1 MHRALH
7 SQRLS
12 TLLVSQGKQL
22 IDAQRWLRHT
32 ALAGQ
37 TAPVLTAAFNTSA
50 IASAGFSPSLNTPVD
65 PSFLQR
71 RLPPNNYG
79 IRWAKPRGLNM
90 LHVI

>member
-1 MHRALH
+1 MHRALQ
-7 SQRLS
+7 SPRLS

-22 IDAQRWLRHT
+22 IDAQCWLPHT

-37 TAPVLTAAFNTSA
+37 ATPVLTSALNTSA
-50 IASAGFSPSLNTPVD
+50 IALAGFSPSLNTPVD

-79 IRWAKPRGLNM
+79 IRWAKLQDLNM
-90 LHVI
+90 LHKL